1 VQNNKQMISKILV
14 AVDGSE
20 YAEKAFEY
28 ASYLA
33 KKCGSGL
40 LIVHVIE
47 EFVSVGQSIL
57 KELEQRDLEML
68 KKYKSRAKESSA
80 ITSIDVTESRGNDV
94 AEEILRVADKQKVD
108 TIVIGSRGAKASK
121 EFLMGSASYKVTH
134 YAKCPVV
141 IVR

>member
-14 AVDGSE
+14 AVDDSE

-40 LIVHVIE
+40 LIVHVLE
-47 EFVSVGQSIL
+47 EFVSVGHSIL

-68 KKYKSRAKESSA
+68 QKYKSRAKESSA
-80 ITSIDVTESRGNDV
+80 ITSIDVTESRGDKRSISNGWS
-94 AEEILRVADKQKVD
+94 IRRADKYTSGFSCNK
-108 TIVIGSRGAKASK
+108 
-121 EFLMGSASYKVTH
+121 
-134 YAKCPVV
+134 
-141 IVR
+141 